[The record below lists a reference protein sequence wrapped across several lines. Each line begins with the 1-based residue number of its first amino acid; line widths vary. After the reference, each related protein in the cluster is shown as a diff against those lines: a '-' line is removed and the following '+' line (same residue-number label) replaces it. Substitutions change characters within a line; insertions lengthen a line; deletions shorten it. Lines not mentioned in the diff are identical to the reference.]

1 MYYVN
6 YEQIQQRLDFIP
18 LVIQGCERLNLEGN
32 AAQLDATHID
42 GSHIDGSHI
51 DGSHIEFTP
60 PDIIHLFAQERILHL
75 AIETV
80 TDLGSLLIDAFVLRD
95 ASSYEDIIEILRLE
109 QMCDQPTA
117 DSLHALVKLRKL
129 LTQDYMNW
137 DRTQFHPA
145 MRELP
150 RLLLHFQEDV
160 LRFMKEEV
168 DRFSNPLT

>member
-32 AAQLDATHID
+32 AALLDATHID
-42 GSHIDGSHI
+42 GSHI
-51 DGSHIEFTP
+51 EVTP